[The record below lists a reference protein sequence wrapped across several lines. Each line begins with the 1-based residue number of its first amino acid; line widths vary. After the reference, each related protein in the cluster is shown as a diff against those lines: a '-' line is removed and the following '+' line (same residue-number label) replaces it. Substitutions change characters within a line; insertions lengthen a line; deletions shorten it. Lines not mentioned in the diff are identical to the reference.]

1 MENLILMLII
11 ITPIVLITIIA
22 DSIEMKLRERK
33 EQRLIQN
40 EEYKK
45 TQSRK
50 TKAMFDMLEKL

>member
-22 DSIEMKLRERK
+22 DSIEMRLRERK
-33 EQRLIQN
+33 EQKTIQK

-45 TQSRK
+45 MQSWK
-50 TKAMFDMLEKL
+50 SKAMFDMLEKL

>member
-11 ITPIVLITIIA
+11 ITPIVLITVIA
-22 DSIEMKLRERK
+22 DSIEMRLRERK
-33 EQRLIQN
+33 EQRLIQK

>member
-33 EQRLIQN
+33 EQRLIQK

>member
-1 MENLILMLII
+1 MLII
-11 ITPIVLITIIA
+11 ITPIVLITVIA
-22 DSIEMKLRERK
+22 DSIEMRLRERK
-33 EQRLIQN
+33 EQKTIQK

>member
-11 ITPIVLITIIA
+11 ITPIVLITVIA
-22 DSIEMKLRERK
+22 DSIEMRLRERK
-33 EQRLIQN
+33 EQKTIQK